1 MIRSINIHLF
11 IKYNIMNKSK
21 ESYYNILGIK
31 KNATQIDIRNAYDI
45 KSIKLNPDI
54 NNKMESNRR
63 FMDVGNAYQVLSDIV
78 IRKKYDIV
86 MKNNKKFVFQFK
98 DPFIV
103 FDEFQQI
110 KQQVKNNLDKN
121 LNDILCQIEPQINY
135 EWKPKFQNV
144 VLSKELIFINN
155 NPFEKI
161 IEQSIEGMVFVTY
174 VHSNG
179 LRQTIMDNNDLDQT
193 IDNALK
199 I

>member
-1 MIRSINIHLF
+1 
-11 IKYNIMNKSK
+11 MNKSK